1 MPNGYT
7 LADDFRTRANNFRVA
22 DNPGIG
28 LSEDQN
34 GVNQEYRLRCAYEPT
49 SIQIRI
55 SEEFLAKNP
64 KAFRTIEQLLMEA
77 VWRQGTPAEQIKA
90 SMKLFCN

>member
-1 MPNGYT
+1 MDT
-7 LADDFRTRANNFRVA
+7 MTHWASDKALARSH
-22 DNPGIG
+22 P
-28 LSEDQN
+28 E
-34 GVNQEYRLRCAYEPT
+34 
-49 SIQIRI
+49 I

-77 VWRQGTPAEQIKA
+77 VWRQGKPAEQIKA